1 MLKRAL
7 AVLVFAASPLAA
19 QGNPASPVVT
29 TRMLWENVTSYL
41 VQSAQD
47 MPAEKY
53 GYKPTPAVRSFGE
66 IIGHVAG
73 SQDMFCA
80 IALGEKPPAE
90 DAVEKSATSKEALI
104 AALKASNDHCRK
116 AYMLSDE
123 AAAAMANV
131 FGDQQSKLFVLMLNA
146 THDNEHYGNL
156 VTYLRMNG
164 MVPPSSRPRAG
175 S

>member
-1 MLKRAL
+1 
-7 AVLVFAASPLAA
+7 
-19 QGNPASPVVT
+19 
-29 TRMLWENVTSYL
+29 
-41 VQSAQD
+41 
-47 MPAEKY
+47 
-53 GYKPTPAVRSFGE
+53 
-66 IIGHVAG
+66 
-73 SQDMFCA
+73 
-80 IALGEKPPAE
+80 
-90 DAVEKSATSKEALI
+90 
-104 AALKASNDHCRK
+104 
-116 AYMLSDE
+116 MLSDQ